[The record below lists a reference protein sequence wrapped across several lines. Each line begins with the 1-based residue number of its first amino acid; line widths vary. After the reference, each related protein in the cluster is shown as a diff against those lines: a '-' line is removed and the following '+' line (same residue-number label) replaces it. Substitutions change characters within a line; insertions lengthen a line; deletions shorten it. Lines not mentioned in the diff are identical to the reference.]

1 MLRLAAALM
10 GGCLVAF
17 VLAGSPSVSA
27 DEKNPTNE
35 EIMKKLHGK
44 TGSHKLINKALPEG
58 GEPNWEDIAKH
69 AKIYA
74 DLSALLEKN
83 KPDKGDEGSW
93 KKLAQGYAKDAKA
106 LSEAAAKKDKDTVK
120 TIFTKLKESC
130 ETCHEVHRP

>member
-10 GGCLVAF
+10 GGCLAAF
-17 VLAGSPSVSA
+17 VLAGPTPVGA
-27 DEKNPTNE
+27 DDKNPTNE

-44 TGSHKLINKALPEG
+44 MGSHKLINKALEG
-58 GEPNWEDIAKH
+58 DPNWDDIAKH

-83 KPDKGDEGSW
+83 KPDKGDEAGW
-93 KKLAQGYAKDAKA
+93 KKLAHQYAVDAKA

-120 TIFTKLKESC
+120 TVFTKLKDSC
-130 ETCHEVHRP
+130 ETCHENHRP

>member
-1 MLRLAAALM
+1 MLRLAVALL

-27 DEKNPTNE
+27 DDKNPTNE

-44 TGSHKLINKALPEG
+44 TGSHKLINKALD
-58 GEPNWEDIAKH
+58 GEPDWEAIGKH

-83 KPDKGDEGSW
+83 KPDKGDEASW
-93 KKLAQGYAKDAKA
+93 KKLAHGYAAEAKA
-106 LSEAAAKKDKDTVK
+106 LSDAAAKKDKDAVK

-130 ETCHEVHRP
+130 ETCHENHRP

>member
-1 MLRLAAALM
+1 MLRLAAALI

-17 VLAGSPSVSA
+17 VLAGSAPVSA
-27 DEKNPTNE
+27 DDKNPTNE

-44 TGSHKLINKALPEG
+44 TGSHKLINKALDGSPD
-58 GEPNWEDIAKH
+58 WDTITKH

-83 KPDKGDEGSW
+83 KPEKGDEASW

-106 LSEAAAKKDKDTVK
+106 LSDAAAKKDADQVK
-120 TIFTKLKESC
+120 EVFGRLKESC
-130 ETCHEVHRP
+130 ETCHENHRP